1 MADNEILTHKR
12 ISLEAADMLEEKL
25 VFARSINRNREKDF
39 AKKDGYAIGDE
50 VTIALPPVPV
60 VTKGV
65 DFSEED
71 AKLNAKE
78 QSVKL
83 KIDTHN
89 HVGLRFGVS
98 ERMLQLDDF
107 KKRFLEPA
115 INSLATDIDADLVKR
130 AIVAVNN
137 YVVQASNEIH
147 PTAAFGRARSLM
159 NQALAPDSG
168 RFALL
173 SSDFTNSIVN
183 TSGQIFNPTAEIS
196 KQYKEGYIGRA
207 RGFEFIESEYLYAQT
222 YGTATGLTVSGANQ
236 VGGVLAVTI
245 TAAQTV
251 KKGQVFTIA
260 GVHSVHPLTRQST
273 GKLMQF
279 VVLEDATATGT
290 TENLKI
296 YPEIKPTVN
305 GSGARLANANVTAS
319 PATGAV
325 ITFGGSVNAIVDQAL
340 CYTENAFAAAF
351 VPVPVVAG
359 CEGYKVNDSQIGLTI
374 QTGGNFN
381 NLSEGTRI
389 DVCYGFTAVRGN
401 HACRVVTPRAA

>member
-1 MADNEILTHKR
+1 MADNEILTHKK
-12 ISLEAADMLEEKL
+12 ISLEAADALEETL

-50 VTIALPPVPV
+50 VTIGLPPIPV
-60 VTKGV
+60 VTDGEV
-65 DFSEED
+65 FSEED

-83 KIDTHN
+83 KIDTHK
-89 HVGLRFGVS
+89 HVGLRFGVA
-98 ERMLQLDDF
+98 ERMLHIDDF
-107 KKRFLEPA
+107 KKRFLQPA
-115 INSLATDIDADLVKR
+115 INSLATQIDADLVKR
-130 AIVAVNN
+130 AILAVNN
-137 YVVQASNEIH
+137 YVVQSANEPH
-147 PTAAFGRARSLM
+147 PTAAFGRARALM
-159 NQALAPDSG
+159 NQALAPHAG

-196 KQYKEGYIGRA
+196 KQYKEGYIGRS
-207 RGFEFIESEYLYAQT
+207 RGFEFVESEYLYAQT
-222 YGTATGLTVSGANQ
+222 YGTATGLTVSGAGQ
-236 VGGVLAVTI
+236 TGGNLTVAI
-245 TAAQTV
+245 TAGQTV

-260 GVHSVHPLTRQST
+260 GVYSIHPLTRQST

-290 TENLKI
+290 TENLAI
-296 YPEIKPTVN
+296 YPEIKPDMI
-305 GSGARLANANVTAS
+305 GATRQANATVTAS
-319 PATGAV
+319 PATGAAV
-325 ITFGGSVNAIVDQAL
+325 AFGGSVNAIVDQAL

-401 HACRVVTPRAA
+401 HACRVVTPRV

>member
-50 VTIALPPVPV
+50 VTIALPPIPV

-65 DFSEED
+65 DFNEDD

-222 YGTATGLTVSGANQ
+222 YGTATGLTVSGAGQ
-236 VGGVLAVTI
+236 TGGNLSVTI
-245 TAAQTV
+245 TAGQTV
-251 KKGQVFTIA
+251 KKGQVFTLT
-260 GVHSVHPLTRQST
+260 GVYSIHPLTRQST

-279 VVLEDATATGT
+279 VVLADVTATGA
-290 TENLKI
+290 TETLKI
-296 YPEIKPTVN
+296 YPEIKPDMIN
-305 GSGARLANANVTAS
+305 SARQANATVTAS

-325 ITFGGSVNAIVDQAL
+325 VTFGGSVNAIVDQAL

-389 DVCYGFTAVRGN
+389 DVCYGFIAVRGN